1 VNSVG
6 DHVRRQLPHHHRL
19 QILDPERFR
28 EVARY
33 YENIEAGSFAICVSD
48 DGRSVSDLV
57 ATAYDGFYFTE
68 IDALTSDLDQ
78 AVCAANEFGQ
88 AVLAQPHKIAGF
100 QERKRRGALENI
112 ALQAPILPIPEREI
126 SAADDEFTNF
136 FGSRGHS
143 SLVDQSDRHVGE
155 ETAAWHP

>member
-1 VNSVG
+1 MIPICEGCEIRLEPRQERDCINDVNSVG

-57 ATAYDGFYFTE
+57 ATAYDGFYVTE

-88 AVLAQPHKIAGF
+88 AVLAQ
-100 QERKRRGALENI
+100 
-112 ALQAPILPIPEREI
+112 
-126 SAADDEFTNF
+126 S
-136 FGSRGHS
+136 
-143 SLVDQSDRHVGE
+143 
-155 ETAAWHP
+155 